1 MTADSGAAAP
11 FVQPEPELGNTYSS
25 DRLLQ
30 SVLRQ
35 RLPEAVY
42 REVHGE
48 FLALGARMAGDV
60 LAMSEAADRNPPCH
74 VPFAPNGERIDD
86 IRVSPAWEALGGVSA
101 ETGMIATAYE
111 RKFDDLS
118 RPLQWAKLYLFHPSS
133 SYYTCPLAMT
143 DGAAKLIEKYGD
155 GDAFDTVFA
164 HLTSR
169 DPAEF
174 WTSGQWMTEK
184 RGGSDVAESETI
196 ARYEAGAWRLYGEKW
211 FTSATTAQVAMTLAR
226 VEDAG
231 GTVVAGSRGLSLF
244 FVELRDAAGR
254 LQNIEILRLKDKL
267 GTRSMPTAELRLTGT
282 PAKML
287 GEQGQGVKSIAT
299 LFNVTRIDNAAA
311 AVGTARRMLDLARDY
326 ATKRRAFGKQL
337 CDHPLHVETL
347 ADLETEFHGA
357 FHLGMYVA
365 TLLGREECFAAWQ
378 DRAKTARY
386 YAGIADEADNA
397 ALLRFFTPLAKL
409 YTAKQ
414 NLRICSEVVESFGGY
429 GYVEDSGLP
438 KHLRDAQVLAI
449 WEGTTNILSLDL
461 LRAIA
466 KENAFPVFVAD
477 TRARLEAIAQ
487 PGLVDARDAAR
498 GALDRCRSFLAAATD
513 AGGDTLEIAARQFAY
528 RCARVA
534 IAALLLEHAQASGD
548 TPSALVAQ
556 RWCDSRLGGL
566 ELPSPARAQ
575 ESSEIAFG
583 A

>member
-1 MTADSGAAAP
+1 MSDGGAPESFTQA
-11 FVQPEPELGNTYSS
+11 EPELGNTFAS
-25 DRLLQ
+25 DLLLQ
-30 SVLRQ
+30 SVLQ
-35 RLPEAVY
+35 RKLPDPVY
-42 REVHGE
+42 RRVCDE
-48 FLALGARMAGDV
+48 FLALGERMAGDV
-60 LAMSEAADRNPPCH
+60 LAMSEEVDRNPPSH
-74 VPFAPNGERIDD
+74 VPFAPNGKRIDH
-86 IRVSPAWEALGGVSA
+86 IQVSPAWNALDRVSA
-101 ETGMIATAYE
+101 EEGMIATAYE
-111 RKFDDLS
+111 RAFDDLS

-143 DGAAKLIEKYGD
+143 DGAAKLIERFGD
-155 GDAFDTVFA
+155 SQMFDEVFA

-169 DPAEF
+169 NPDEF

-184 RGGSDVAESETI
+184 RGGSDVAGSETI
-196 ARYEAGAWRLYGEKW
+196 ARMQHGEWRLYGDKW
-211 FTSATTAQVAMTLAR
+211 FTSATTAQIAMTLAR
-226 VEDAG
+226 VEDETG
-231 GTVVAGSRGLSLF
+231 RVVPGSRGLSLF
-244 FVELRDAAGR
+244 FVRLRDDSGR

-267 GTRSMPTAELRLTGT
+267 GTRSMPTAELRLAGT
-282 PAKML
+282 PATML
-287 GEQGQGVKSIAT
+287 GAQGQGVKSIAT

-311 AVGTARRMLDLARDY
+311 AVGTARRMLDLALDY
-326 ATKRRAFGKQL
+326 ATKRKAFGKSL
-337 CDHPLHVETL
+337 SEHPLHVETL

-357 FHLGMYVA
+357 FHLGMYVS

-378 DRAKTARY
+378 ERAAASEG
-386 YAGIADEADNA
+386 YAGIIDQADNA

-466 KENAFPVFVAD
+466 RESAFPVFVED
-477 TRARLEAIAQ
+477 TRARLETVTQQDLAS
-487 PGLVDARDAAR
+487 ARDAALQ
-498 GALDRCRSFLAAATD
+498 ALERCRSFLDAALN

-534 IAALLLEHAQASGD
+534 IAALLLEHAQITGNSRL
-548 TPSALVAQ
+548 SLVAR
-556 RWCDSRLGGL
+556 RWCESRLGGL
-566 ELPSPARAQ
+566 ELPSPGRAQ
-575 ESSEIAFG
+575 ESAQIAFS